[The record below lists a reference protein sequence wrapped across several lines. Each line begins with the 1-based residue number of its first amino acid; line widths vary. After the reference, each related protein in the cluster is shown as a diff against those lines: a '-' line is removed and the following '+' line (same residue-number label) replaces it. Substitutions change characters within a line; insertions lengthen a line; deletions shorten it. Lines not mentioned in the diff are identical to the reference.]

1 MMKKVL
7 FALLCSFCFY
17 GAQAQEI
24 NCKVENFDI
33 TSQES
38 NRSTVIFLDDDGSG
52 GTVMVRT
59 LSASGSDPH
68 KDVFG
73 YVFEHYDSSMKMVKS
88 YHWEVNE
95 SDGGLMGM
103 VVKDGKIVYID
114 FRFNK
119 SRKSFICNAYTAS
132 IDDFKFSKKELFAI
146 KKGTIVRNTVGDI
159 NFKDRYGSMLL
170 SADKSAFGIIIKAYN
185 NTGEEISKINVYDT
199 GSLVN
204 NFTNDFKPDNN
215 GMAFKIRDLNISDN
229 GKSLFILAS
238 GVFDKKVSELTGSE
252 YQFQLTRIT
261 ATQTKSVLFEPA
273 TDYPSQ
279 LKIVMKHG
287 KLACVGFYSNREDK
301 YYTADKGFC
310 YYELDTESMQVIKS
324 KLNPFS
330 GQFLQDKLGDENPK
344 KLWLRYTLHSV
355 FVTSKNEILFNA
367 EEYNDYDPVHSV
379 GSPSNRSLSYDD
391 IISGKVSDSG
401 ELLWSRN
408 INKEES
414 TAYPLLGVS
423 YTSFVNGDNVYFF
436 FNARSEPE
444 KLDDK
449 RVLFNRDKKHKMSF
463 YVLRI
468 NKDGN
473 FIYKP
478 LVNYEDADQIF
489 YSAAFGC
496 PGKDGKS
503 IFFTGGREEQR
514 KMMKITVE

>member
-1 MMKKVL
+1 MKKVL
-7 FALLCSFCFY
+7 FALLCGFYFY
-17 GAQAQEI
+17 GAIAQEI
-24 NCKVENFDI
+24 NCKIENIDI

-38 NRSTVIFLDDDGSG
+38 NRSTVISVNDDGSG
-52 GTVMVRT
+52 GTVIVRT
-59 LSASGSDPH
+59 LSASGSDPY

-73 YVFEHYDSSMKMVKS
+73 YVFERYDSSMKMVKS

-95 SDGGLMGM
+95 SDGGIMGI

-132 IDDFKFSKKELFAI
+132 IDDFKFIKKELFAL

-170 SADKSAFGIIIKAYN
+170 SADKSTFGIVVKAYN
-185 NTGEEISKINVYDT
+185 NAGEEISKINVYDT

-204 NFTNDFKPDNN
+204 NFTNDFKPDND
-215 GMAFKIRDLNISDN
+215 GMAFTIRDLNISDN

-238 GVFDKKVSELTGSE
+238 GVFDRKVSEQTGLG

-261 ATQTKSVLFEPA
+261 ATQTKSVLIEPA
-273 TDYPSQ
+273 TDYPSK

-287 KLACVGFYSNREDK
+287 KLACVGFYRDREDE
-301 YYTADKGFC
+301 YYIADRGFC

-330 GQFLQDKLGDENPK
+330 GQFLQDVLGDEKPK
-344 KLWLRYTLHSV
+344 KLLLSYSLHSV
-355 FVTSKNEILFNA
+355 FVTSNDEILFNA
-367 EEYNDYDPVHSV
+367 EEYHDYEPIHHV
-379 GSPSNRSLSYDD
+379 GSPSNRSFSYND
-391 IISGKVSDSG
+391 IIAGKVSDSG

-414 TAYPLLGVS
+414 TGYPLLGVS
-423 YTSFVNGDNVYFF
+423 YTSIANGDNVYFF
-436 FNARSEPE
+436 FNASSEPE
-444 KLDDK
+444 KLDDT
-449 RVLFNRDKKHKMSF
+449 RVEFKRDKKHKSSF

-473 FIYKP
+473 FNYKP
-478 LVNYEDADQIF
+478 LENYEDANQIY
-489 YSAAFGC
+489 YSTAFGF
-496 PGKDGKS
+496 PAKDGKS

-514 KMMKITVE
+514 KMIKISF